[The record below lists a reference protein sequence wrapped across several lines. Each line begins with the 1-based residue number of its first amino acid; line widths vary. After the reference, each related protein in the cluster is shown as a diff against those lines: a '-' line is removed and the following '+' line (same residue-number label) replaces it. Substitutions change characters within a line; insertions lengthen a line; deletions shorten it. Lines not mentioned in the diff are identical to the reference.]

1 MTATESTKPAQQRG
15 FFGHPW
21 GLATLFF
28 TEMWERFSYYG
39 MRVLLIFFLT
49 AAVAEGGLGMEK
61 GLASSIVSAY
71 GAAIYMSALAGGWI
85 ADRLL
90 GGQRSVFYGG
100 VLIMAGHISMAVPG
114 GAATIF
120 LGLGLVILG
129 TSLLKP
135 NISTLVGGL
144 YAEHDNRRDA
154 GFTIFYMGV
163 NLGSFAGITISGW
176 LGQQVNYHLGFGAAA
191 VGMALGLVQYVL
203 GRRNL
208 GSATAK
214 AINPL
219 TKDERGKV
227 FGRMAAGLAVL
238 VVAVVALSAAGV
250 MSIQLVI
257 DGISLLSILLPIGY
271 FTVIL
276 RSPLL
281 DDDERSRVKGYIPLF
296 LASVM
301 FFLIFEQ
308 AANVLNLYASER
320 VQNTVFGM
328 EFPASWFQSVNPV
341 FILLFAPVVAF
352 LWVRMGDR
360 QPTTGRKF
368 ALALVLVGASFG
380 VIVLAGISSDE
391 LGKVSPLWLLLVYA
405 VQTVGELFLSPVG
418 LSVTSK
424 AAPKAF
430 VSQMMALWFLSI
442 AAGQGI
448 AAQLVPLY
456 GKIPEAVYFGMFA
469 GAAVVLAVLL
479 WISAPK
485 IREMMR
491 GAD

>member
-49 AAVAEGGLGMEK
+49 ASVAQGGLGMEK
-61 GLASSIVSAY
+61 GLASSLVSAY

-90 GGQRSVFYGG
+90 GGQRSVLYGG
-100 VLIMAGHISMAVPG
+100 VLIMAGHICMAVPG
-114 GAATIF
+114 GSTTIF
-120 LGLGLVILG
+120 AGLALVILG

-144 YAEHDNRRDA
+144 YPEHDARRDA

-176 LGQQVNYHLGFGAAA
+176 LGQQIDFHLGFGAAA
-191 VGMALGLVQYVL
+191 VGMALGLIQYVL
-203 GRRNL
+203 GRGNL
-208 GSATAK
+208 GAATAVPV
-214 AINPL
+214 NPL
-219 TKDERGKV
+219 TADERGKV
-227 FGRMAAGLAVL
+227 LGRIGAGLAAFVL
-238 VVAVVALSAAGV
+238 VIVVLLSMGLLDLP
-250 MSIQLVI
+250 LVI
-257 DGISLLSILLPIGY
+257 DGISLMSILLPVGY
-271 FTVIL
+271 FAVML

-308 AANVLNLYASER
+308 AANVLNLYASDK
-320 VQNTVFGM
+320 VQNTVLGM

-341 FILLFAPVVAF
+341 FILLFAPLIAAV
-352 LWVRMGDR
+352 WMKMGQR
-360 QPTTGRKF
+360 QPSTARKF
-368 ALALVLVGASFG
+368 AIALVLIGASFG
-380 VIVLAGISSDE
+380 VIVLADATSAGG
-391 LGKVSPLWLLLVYA
+391 LVSPLWLLAVYA
-405 VQTVGELFLSPVG
+405 VQTIGELLLSPIG

-456 GKIPEAVYFGMFA
+456 GNIPDAVYFGMFA

-479 WISAPK
+479 WVSAPK
-485 IREMMR
+485 IRLMMR
-491 GAD
+491 GAE

>member
-39 MRVLLIFFLT
+39 MRVLLVLFLP
-49 AAVAEGGLGMEK
+49 AAVVDGGLGMDK
-61 GLASSIVSAY
+61 GLASSLVSAY

-100 VLIMAGHISMAVPG
+100 VLIMAGHISMAVPAG
-114 GAATIF
+114 SATIF
-120 LGLGLVILG
+120 LGLALIILG

-144 YAEHDNRRDA
+144 YAEHDARRDA
-154 GFTIFYMGV
+154 GFTVFYMGV
-163 NLGSFAGITISGW
+163 NLGSFVGITVSGW
-176 LGQQVNYHLGFGAAA
+176 LGEKVDFHLGFGAAA

-208 GSATAK
+208 GAATA
-214 AINPL
+214 APVNPL
-219 TKDERGKV
+219 TAAERGKV
-227 FGRMAAGLAVL
+227 LGRIGAGLAAVAL
-238 VVAVVALSAAGV
+238 VVVVLSALGW
-250 MSIQLVI
+250 MSVQLVI
-257 DGISLLSILLPIGY
+257 DGISVLSILLPVAY
-271 FTVIL
+271 FAVLL
-276 RSPLL
+276 RSPLV

-301 FFLIFEQ
+301 FFMIFEQ
-308 AANVLNLYASER
+308 AANVLNLYAVDKVDR
-320 VQNTVFGM
+320 TIFGL
-328 EFPASWFQSVNPV
+328 EFPATWFQSVNPV
-341 FILLFAPVVAF
+341 FILLFAPVVATI
-352 LWVRMGDR
+352 WMRMGER
-360 QPTTGRKF
+360 QPTTPRKF
-368 ALALVLVGASFG
+368 AIALVLIGSSFG
-380 VIVLAGISSDE
+380 LLVLADLTKIGG
-391 LGKVSPLWLLLVYA
+391 LVSPLWLLAVYA
-405 VQTVGELFLSPVG
+405 VQTLGELLLSPIG
-418 LSVTSK
+418 LSVTTK

-442 AAGQGI
+442 AAGNGI

-456 GKIPEAVYFGMFA
+456 GNIPEGLYFGMFA
-469 GAAVVLAVLL
+469 GAAVLLAVLL
-479 WISAPK
+479 WMSAPK
-485 IREMMR
+485 IRELMR
-491 GAD
+491 GAE